1 LRSPKIAVSI
11 RELKREWT
19 AAMPRKVV
27 NALTP
32 LTVKNAKPGRYADGG
47 GLYLLVK
54 PTGARS
60 WLYRATI
67 AGKVRDIGLGAAG
80 PGGVSLADARD
91 LARDKAREA
100 AAGVIP
106 VSDRRKRASEAKA
119 AAQAE
124 KIARSTFRQVAEAHI
139 SLHEDSW
146 RNEKHRAQWTA
157 TLTAYAYPHF
167 GDIPVADV
175 GTEHVLAALQPI
187 WKDKPETAARVRGRI
202 ENILDAAKAQGL
214 RSGENPARW
223 RGHLDHILPKRTR
236 LSRGHHAALPYA
248 DLPAFMASLADRE
261 AIAARALEFTILTA
275 ARSGETLGA
284 TWAEIDLDAALW
296 TIPAIRMKAG
306 KEHRVPLSPAALV
319 ILHTIKPLHTRPDDM
334 TVPVFPGQ
342 RGGPLSVM
350 AMTMILRRMKRED
363 ITVHGFR
370 SAFRDWAAESTSF
383 AHEVCEMALAHVI
396 GNKAE
401 AAYRRGDLF
410 DKRRK
415 LMEAWASYC
424 TTAPAAGAKVTPI
437 RRTTAA

>member
-1 LRSPKIAVSI
+1 
-11 RELKREWT
+11 
-19 AAMPRKVV
+19 MPRKVT

-32 LTVKNAKPGRYADGG
+32 LTVKNAKPGRYADGA

-67 AGKVRDIGLGAAG
+67 AGKVRDIGLGTAG

-100 AAGVIP
+100 AAGAIP

-119 AAQAE
+119 AAQAD

-157 TLTAYAYPHF
+157 TLSAYAYPHF

-248 DLPAFMASLADRE
+248 ELPAFMVGLAGRE

-284 TWAEIDLDAALW
+284 TWAEIDLNAAIW

-306 KEHRVPLSPAALV
+306 KEHRVPLSPAALA
-319 ILHTIKPLHTRPDDM
+319 ILRTVKPLHTKPDDLSA
-334 TVPVFPGQ
+334 PLFPGQ
-342 RGGPLSVM
+342 RTGQLSVM

-410 DKRRK
+410 EKRRK
-415 LMEAWASYC
+415 LMEAWATYA
-424 TTAPAAGAKVTPI
+424 TTKPAEGEKVTPI
-437 RRTTAA
+437 RRTAVA